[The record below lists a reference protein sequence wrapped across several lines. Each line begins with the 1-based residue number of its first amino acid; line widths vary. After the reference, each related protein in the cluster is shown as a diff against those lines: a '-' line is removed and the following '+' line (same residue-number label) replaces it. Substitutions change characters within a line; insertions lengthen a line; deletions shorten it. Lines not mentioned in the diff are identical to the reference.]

1 MTVLSGAYIAM
12 DLRIPTFGRAKA
24 DVLECLNCL
33 IVKDVP
39 LWRVFDLPALRDCGT
54 TLVPSAERLLVE

>member
-1 MTVLSGAYIAM
+1 M
-12 DLRIPTFGRAKA
+12 DLRIPTFGRAKD

-39 LWRVFDLPALRDCGT
+39 L
-54 TLVPSAERLLVE
+54 